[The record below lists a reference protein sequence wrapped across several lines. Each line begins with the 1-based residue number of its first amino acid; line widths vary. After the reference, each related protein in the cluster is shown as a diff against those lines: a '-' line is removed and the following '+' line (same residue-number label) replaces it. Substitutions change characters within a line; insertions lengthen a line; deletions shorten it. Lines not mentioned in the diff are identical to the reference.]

1 MDVDRLLRRYRS
13 GKKNFASVDLTEANL
28 TGARLT
34 GIRLSRA
41 NLTKASLAMADLSQ
55 ANLSKAILCGAN
67 LREAKLIGSKL
78 YKANLSRAQL
88 HGIDFTGA
96 DLRGVNLDGACLDR
110 AIMPDGTPYEQ
121 WLVLQHSKAKV
132 RMNETTANDQ
142 PLSTPDSVNEQS
154 LAVAT
159 VPEIEQPSEPLVFR
173 GFAKI
178 RLAAQDFFKTV
189 PWQPFFLLW
198 FGYFL
203 FGLLLGT
210 HKAPLLAWT
219 LAWTGSLIWVVDESM
234 AWYVPMAGAIAV
246 MGSVPRSIASL
257 VVSAVITLGLVCIM
271 IFLDFGLKK
280 ALREGLWVGMLAS
293 AAMLVI
299 SWLLNGGEKLIGNGI
314 FTGHFLMAF
323 GLFFA
328 IVAAMFGTITW
339 MSMAFMGLR
348 LGRNVPVFAGITGL
362 GLLCGWAVEQLF

>member
-13 GKKNFASVDLTEANL
+13 GKKNFASVDLSEANL

-55 ANLSKAILCGAN
+55 ANLSKAILCEAN

-88 HGIDFTGA
+88 DGIDFTGA
-96 DLRGVNLDGACLDR
+96 DLRGVNLDGARLDR
-110 AIMPDGTPYEQ
+110 AIMPDGRPYEQ

-159 VPEIEQPSEPLVFR
+159 VPEINESSEPLLSR
-173 GFAKI
+173 GFARL
-178 RLAAQDFFKTV
+178 RLAAQDFFNTV
-189 PWQPFFLLW
+189 PWQPFGLLW
-198 FGYFL
+198 LGYFL
-203 FGLLLGT
+203 FGLLLAS
-210 HKAPLLAWT
+210 HNAPWLAWI

-234 AWYVPMAGAIAV
+234 TWYVPIAGAIAV

-257 VVSAVITLGLVCIM
+257 VVSAVITLGLIGLM

-299 SWLLNGGEKLIGNGI
+299 SWLLNGGEKLIGSGI
-314 FTGHFLMAF
+314 LTGNFLMAF
-323 GLFFA
+323 ALFFA

-339 MSMAFMGLR
+339 MSMEFTRLT
-348 LGRNVPVFAGITGL
+348 LGRSVPVFAGITGL
-362 GLLCGWAVEQLF
+362 GLLCGWAVEQLL